1 MDDPKQDYIEAYEAW
16 QAQIRDVHRVLLD
29 GERLDPPKLKGL
41 LNREARAK
49 ERYDVARRRLLGL
62 SD

>member
-1 MDDPKQDYIEAYEAW
+1 MEDVNEEYRKAYDAW
-16 QAQIRDVHRVLLD
+16 TAQLAGLHQVLLE
-29 GERLDPPKLKGL
+29 GQRLEPPKLKGL

-49 ERYDVARRRLLGL
+49 ERYDAARKRLLGL

>member
-1 MDDPKQDYIEAYEAW
+1 L
-16 QAQIRDVHRVLLD
+16 QAVHRVVLG

-49 ERYDVARRRLLGL
+49 ERYDAARAEILGL
-62 SD
+62 ETGPEGDPFAA